1 MAKQL
6 KTEPGVII
14 ELVQDGAKM
23 QVQRSILSPGSKIP
37 EHSHQVASS
46 YVVVAGHGRLTGTN
60 GRDVGP
66 GDAVVV
72 DANAKHGWE
81 NSGSDAFHIVGAFAG
96 AA

>member
-14 ELVQDGAKM
+14 ELVQDTAHM
-23 QVQRSILSPGSKIP
+23 HLQRSILAPGSKIP
-37 EHSHQVASS
+37 EHAHHVASS
-46 YVVVAGHGRLTGTN
+46 YVVIAGHGRLTGAQ

-81 NSGSDAFHIVGAFAG
+81 NRGSDAFHFVGAFAG